1 LKRLN
6 ISFFK
11 IQEKGLSQQNLTRRW
26 EDWLR
31 KRKFETRLHKKKW
44 KLWKISIFS
53 QKEFLLK
60 RKNKNY

>member
-31 KRKFETRLHKKKW
+31 KRKFETRLHKKKYNSE
-44 KLWKISIFS
+44 KYLY
-53 QKEFLLK
+53 FL
-60 RKNKNY
+60 RKNFC